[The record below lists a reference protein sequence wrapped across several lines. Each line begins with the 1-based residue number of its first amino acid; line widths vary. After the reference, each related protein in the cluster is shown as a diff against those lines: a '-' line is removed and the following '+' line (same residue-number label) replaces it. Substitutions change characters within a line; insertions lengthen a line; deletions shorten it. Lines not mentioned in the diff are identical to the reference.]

1 MAKDIVI
8 CCDAYISVSARFNP
22 TFQWVQCWGCWTGL
36 AAIFVDKYKES
47 TSQAQR
53 NPLVAEQAALNSRIA
68 ELSST
73 SMTPGSAVELEL
85 AQKKS
90 RRAEVEATIAQ
101 LPTVSDPAITKSF
114 VQAILHDGD
123 SISLHRFQIAIWTLV
138 LGMVFVWAVYR
149 NISMVVSAVNVSV
162 SRD

>member
-1 MAKDIVI
+1 
-8 CCDAYISVSARFNP
+8 
-22 TFQWVQCWGCWTGL
+22 
-36 AAIFVDKYKES
+36 
-47 TSQAQR
+47 
-53 NPLVAEQAALNSRIA
+53 
-68 ELSST
+68 
-73 SMTPGSAVELEL
+73 MTPGSAVELEL

-114 VQAILHDGD
+114 VQDILHDGD
-123 SISLHRFQIAIWTLV
+123 SISFHRFQIAIWTLV

-162 SRD
+162 SRDYF